1 MIRKY
6 RTIALALCMILLVS
20 VLASGCAN
28 GSKGEGD
35 ASVGD
40 TSLSDVQAKGV
51 LTVGCDDG
59 FPPMGFMGPDDK
71 ITGFDIQL
79 AQAVAKKLG
88 VKADIQA
95 IDWKTKEMS
104 LNSNKIDVIWNG
116 YTITKERN
124 DQVEFTKPY
133 LNNKQVIVVLKNSPV
148 AAKADLKGKNVGAQV
163 DSSGLQA
170 IKDDKEFKNSLA
182 KVSEYDQYL
191 PALLDLQNKRLDGV
205 VIDKVVIDY
214 VMNQTPGIYKIL
226 NEDLGSEYY
235 GIGCHKGGVALR
247 EAIDKAIDQ
256 LDQDGTINK
265 LCSKWFGQN
274 IVIRN
279 VDKLT
284 DAQLEQEK

>member
-6 RTIALALCMILLVS
+6 RTIALTLCMILLVG
-20 VLASGCAN
+20 VLAAGCSG
-28 GSKGEGD
+28 GKGEGD

-59 FPPMGFMGPDDK
+59 FPPMAFMGPDDK
-71 ITGFDIQL
+71 ITGFDVEL
-79 AQAVAKKLG
+79 AQAVAQKLG
-88 VKADIQA
+88 VKADIQP

-133 LNNKQVIVVLKNSPV
+133 LNNKQVIVVLKNSPITS
-148 AAKADLKGKNVGAQV
+148 KADLKGKNVGAQV

-170 IKDDKEFKNSLA
+170 IKDDKEFKASLG

-191 PALLDLQNKRLDGV
+191 PALLDLQNKRLDAV
-205 VIDKVVIDY
+205 VIDKVAIDY
-214 VMNQTPGIYKIL
+214 VMKQTPGIYKVL
-226 NEDLGSEYY
+226 DGDLGSEYY
-235 GIGCHKGGVALR
+235 GIGCRKGGVALR
-247 EAIDKAIDQ
+247 EAIDNALDQ
-256 LDQDGTINK
+256 LNQDGTVEKI
-265 LCSKWFGQN
+265 SDKWFGEN

-284 DAQLEQEK
+284 DAQLEQEQ